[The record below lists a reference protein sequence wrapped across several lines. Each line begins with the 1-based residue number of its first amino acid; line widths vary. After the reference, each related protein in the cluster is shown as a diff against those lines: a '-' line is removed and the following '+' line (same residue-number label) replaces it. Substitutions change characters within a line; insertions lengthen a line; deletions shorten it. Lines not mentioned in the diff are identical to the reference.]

1 MNSRPSLEHLAGRI
15 VTGAFILHSG
25 LGKWNGAPETA
36 EGTHGMAST
45 AYPVLNR
52 LRPARF
58 LKLLAATEITI
69 GAALLTPLVPDRI
82 AGAALTGF
90 SGGLLGLYAR
100 VPGLR
105 REGSVWPTQN
115 GTGIA
120 KDVWMFGI
128 GLDLLAARS
137 PAPESTTE

>member
-1 MNSRPSLEHLAGRI
+1 MNSRPSFEHLAGRI

-25 LGKWNGAPETA
+25 LTKWNGAPETA

-45 AYPVLNR
+45 AYPLLKR
-52 LRPARF
+52 LGPARF
-58 LKLLAATEITI
+58 LRILAATEITI
-69 GAALLTPLVPDRI
+69 GAALLAPLVPDRA

-105 REGSVWPTQN
+105 RDGSVWPTQN
-115 GTGIA
+115 GIAIA
-120 KDVWMFGI
+120 KDVWILGI
-128 GLDLLAARS
+128 GLDLLAAR
-137 PAPESTTE
+137 PPTRGSTTK